1 MNHKVIYLIEKYNI
15 NLVDLTKDVFNIAK
29 HDIRSIN
36 GESLRTRIN
45 QWFDRLQLQEVL
57 NRLCNFS
64 ARQSRDAAKKAVVEF
79 RLIKAQLQA

>member
-1 MNHKVIYLIEKYNI
+1 
-15 NLVDLTKDVFNIAK
+15 
-29 HDIRSIN
+29 
-36 GESLRTRIN
+36 RIN

-64 ARQSRDAAKKAVVEF
+64 ARQSRDAAKKAVIEF